1 MTDLQHSLAGAG
13 FVQLKLLAEKWGLP
27 FQSRDAREGLAEL
40 LEGLLKAGLLAGAA
54 EDLSPEEREALLW
67 LEAREGREPW
77 DHFSRQFGEIREMG
91 AARLERER
99 PDLDPISPA
108 ESLWYRALIARGFFQ
123 IPEGSREFVYI
134 PDEVRQL
141 LIPFLTPEIG
151 PLRADGFSC
160 RKAAPRER
168 TNTYPASG
176 IILDHLCTLLAG
188 WRMGIDPGIHLPGV
202 AEPQQDFYRQLARDL
217 DLLEEQGSPYPEKVR
232 DFFELSREQCLL
244 KLWETWRHSEA
255 NSDLRSVRT
264 IQLEGNPEM
273 DPRRV
278 REAVI
283 AYLSALDKKEW
294 WSLESFISR
303 VKELDPD
310 LMRRGGDYDSWFVK
324 EASSGEFLQGFQH
337 WDRVEG
343 ALLRYLLTGPLHWL
357 GLLDLGLPEENEP
370 PLSFR
375 VSASTSSLL
384 QGLEPSLTP
393 RNADEVQIR
402 SKGEIR
408 ITANVPAKTRYQIAR
423 FCDWTAIK
431 AEAYMYALTPGSLRR
446 AESQGLRVA
455 HLTSLLEKHTGQ
467 IPPNI
472 LAALERWEK
481 AGGQASIS
489 RKTVLRLG
497 SPAIL
502 KALKKSPAARYI
514 LEQLGPTT
522 VVVSDGSSEKIR
534 EALVELGFFLESV
547 DQDGSQT

>member
-1 MTDLQHSLAGAG
+1 
-13 FVQLKLLAEKWGLP
+13 
-27 FQSRDAREGLAEL
+27 
-40 LEGLLKAGLLAGAA
+40 
-54 EDLSPEEREALLW
+54 LW
-67 LEAREGREPW
+67 LEARDGREPW
-77 DHFSRQFGEIREMG
+77 DHFSRQFGDIREMG

-99 PDLDPISPA
+99 PDLDPVSPA

-123 IPEGSREFVYI
+123 TPEGSQEFVYI

-141 LIPFLTPEIG
+141 LIPDLPAGKG
-151 PLRADGFSC
+151 PAGGDGFSC

-168 TNTYPASG
+168 ASTYPASG

-202 AEPQQDFYRQLARDL
+202 PEPQLDFYRQLARDL
-217 DLLEEQGSPYPEKVR
+217 DLLEGQGSPYPEKVR
-232 DFFELSREQCLL
+232 DFFELSREQSLL
-244 KLWETWRHSEA
+244 KLWETWRQSKT
-255 NSDLRSVRT
+255 NSDLQGVRT

-273 DPRRV
+273 DPGRV
-278 REAVI
+278 RDSVI
-283 AYLSALDKKEW
+283 TYLSALDQKEW

-303 VKELDPD
+303 LKELNPD
-310 LMRRGGDYDSWFVK
+310 LIRRGGDYDSWFVK
-324 EASSGEFLQGFQH
+324 EANSGEFLQGYQH

-357 GLLDLGLPEENEP
+357 GLLDLGFPGEDEP

-375 VSASTSSLL
+375 ISASAFGLL
-384 QGLEPSLTP
+384 QGLEPSLPP
-393 RNADEVQIR
+393 RKPDQVQIR

-423 FCDWTAIK
+423 FCDWTAMK
-431 AEAYMYALTPGSLRR
+431 AEAYMYALTPVSLRR

-455 HLTSLLEKHTGQ
+455 HLTSLLEKHAGQ

-472 LAALERWEK
+472 LTALERWEK

-489 RKTVLRLG
+489 RKTILRLG

-502 KALKKSPAARYI
+502 KALKRSPAARYI

-522 VVVSDGSSEKIR
+522 VVVKDGSGEKIR

-547 DQDGSQT
+547 DQDSSQA